1 MKKLFLLFSL
11 AIAICSCSAQPNH
24 VKCLQSDQKALLD
37 IKNSFNDPANTL
49 SSWRG
54 PDCCK
59 WRGIFCD
66 NITGSVITIDLH
78 NRNPRYGSWNL
89 SGEISPSLAKL
100 ESLKNLNLSFNTFR
114 EIPIPEFISSLKN
127 LQYLNLSNAGF
138 GGVIPPNLGNLTNL
152 QYLDVSSLGFS
163 TLIVDDFKW
172 VGNLV
177 SLKHLDTNNIDLSLV
192 DSNWLEMLNELP
204 HLTELHLSNCGLF
217 GSISSLSGFI
227 NFTSLAVIYL
237 SFNNFT
243 SFFPD
248 WLVNISSLV
257 YIDLSSSMLRGR
269 IPLGLSELH
278 KLRFLNLGSNYNLS
292 ANGLSLFNG
301 TWEKIEV
308 LDLASN
314 KVHGKLPQ
322 SVGNMTT
329 LTEFNLFG
337 NELEGGIPRTI
348 GSLCKLV
355 NFDVSGNKMRGT
367 LPEIL
372 EGIEKCRCDS
382 PLPSLVNLR
391 LSNNELTG
399 PLPYWLGQV
408 KNLEDLSLSYNSI
421 EGPIPNSLNGLQ
433 NLTHLSLAGNKLNG
447 TLPESIGE
455 LSSLVVLDV
464 SSNYITGIISEVHF
478 SELSEVKILRLS
490 SNSLIL
496 NVSSDWLPPFQIR
509 NLDMG
514 SCQLGPSF
522 PEWLKSQNEIM
533 FLDISNSSISSSI
546 PSWFWDLSVNL
557 SLINVSFN
565 QIHGRLPT
573 SFELATAILFEKS
586 QLPTAIYHK
595 SVQVELFDM
604 SNNRFEGPIPQ
615 NISETMPDLI
625 FFSLSGNKLTG
636 KIPDDIGNMASL
648 QVLDF
653 SSNNL
658 FGSIPNSLGNCSY
671 LKALDLGN
679 NSLSGSIPNSI
690 GELKQLR
697 SLHLNDNLFSG
708 KLPFS
713 LNNLSSLETLDLGH
727 NMFEDTLTSWL
738 GQGFTLSSLRILK
751 LRSNA
756 FFGGILIEFSNL
768 SSLQVLDL
776 SENNFTG
783 LIPTSLGDL
792 KAMAQEQTK
801 NEYLLYGKY
810 RGMYYEESLVINLK
824 NQLQKFT
831 KTLSLITAIDLSGNF
846 FSGEIPVELTRL
858 HGLIILDLS
867 RNHIIGQI
875 PENIS
880 CLIQLGSLDLSRN
893 ELSGALPTSLA
904 SLSFLGYL
912 NLSNNNLL
920 GKIPDGGQISTFSY
934 AFEGNPG
941 LCGAPL
947 VVKCSGEDS
956 DKGKNSQN
964 EKDGVYEENDRLI
977 DGWFYLSVGLGFA
990 VGILVPCIVL
1000 VIRKPCSDKY
1010 SGYLDKLVY
1019 KLLSVESK

>member
-1 MKKLFLLFSL
+1 MCRKY
-11 AIAICSCSAQPNH
+11 
-24 VKCLQSDQKALLD
+24 D
-37 IKNSFNDPANTL
+37 
-49 SSWRG
+49 
-54 PDCCK
+54 
-59 WRGIFCD
+59 
-66 NITGSVITIDLH
+66 
-78 NRNPRYGSWNL
+78 
-89 SGEISPSLAKL
+89 
-100 ESLKNLNLSFNTFR
+100 NLN
-114 EIPIPEFISSLKN
+114 
-127 LQYLNLSNAGF
+127 Q
-138 GGVIPPNLGNLTNL
+138 
-152 QYLDVSSLGFS
+152 
-163 TLIVDDFKW
+163 
-172 VGNLV
+172 
-177 SLKHLDTNNIDLSLV
+177 
-192 DSNWLEMLNELP
+192 
-204 HLTELHLSNCGLF
+204 
-217 GSISSLSGFI
+217 
-227 NFTSLAVIYL
+227 
-237 SFNNFT
+237 
-243 SFFPD
+243 
-248 WLVNISSLV
+248 
-257 YIDLSSSMLRGR
+257 
-269 IPLGLSELH
+269 
-278 KLRFLNLGSNYNLS
+278 
-292 ANGLSLFNG
+292 
-301 TWEKIEV
+301 
-308 LDLASN
+308 
-314 KVHGKLPQ
+314 
-322 SVGNMTT
+322 
-329 LTEFNLFG
+329 FNLFD

-372 EGIEKCRCDS
+372 EGIEKCRGDS

-557 SLINVSFN
+557 SLINVSLN

-573 SFELATAILFEKS
+573 SFEVIPFADIDFSSNLFEGYIP
-586 QLPTAIYHK
+586 LP
-595 SVQVELFDM
+595 SVQVELFDL
-604 SNNRFEGPIPQ
+604 SNNRFEGPIPH

-679 NSLSGSIPNSI
+679 NS
-690 GELKQLR
+690 
-697 SLHLNDNLFSG
+697 
-708 KLPFS
+708 
-713 LNNLSSLETLDLGH
+713 
-727 NMFEDTLTSWL
+727 
-738 GQGFTLSSLRILK
+738 LSSLRILK

-858 HGLIILDLS
+858 HGIIILDLS
-867 RNHIIGQI
+867 RNHISGQI

-880 CLIQLGSLDLSRN
+880 SLIQLGSLDLSRN
-893 ELSGALPTSLA
+893 ELSGALPTCLA

-912 NLSNNNLL
+912 NLSNNNLS
-920 GKIPDGGQISTFSY
+920 GKIPDGGQFSTFSY

-956 DKGKNSQN
+956 DKGENSQN
-964 EKDGVYEENDRLI
+964 ENDGVYEENDRLI

-1000 VIRKPCSDKY
+1000 VIRKPWSDKY
-1010 SGYLDKLVY
+1010 SGFLD
-1019 KLLSVESK
+1019 